1 MKIVQ
6 NPKIMHSIAF
16 EILKKD
22 KSIGLILTMGALH
35 TGHLSLIQASIR
47 DNQHTIVS
55 IFLNPTQ
62 FAPHEDLNSYPKN
75 PQQDIQKLQNLQ
87 VDYLFLPSPQ
97 DIYSQNFQTTVSVD
111 HLTQTLCGSSRPLYF
126 KGVVT
131 VCSILF
137 HIIPATSSYFGQKD
151 YQQALV
157 IQKLVQD
164 LHFPIKIKILPIVR
178 DTDGL
183 AFSSRNAYLSPQD
196 RKNALLIYQSL
207 KLAKTI
213 IQNGEKNIQTIKN
226 NIKKILNNSP
236 QISIDYIEISH
247 PQTLQNLNCIQTGD
261 HIFISLAVFVRK
273 TRLIDNLLL
282 SV

>member
-16 EILKKD
+16 ELLKKD
-22 KSIGLILTMGALH
+22 KSVGLILTMGALH
-35 TGHLSLIQASIR
+35 PGHFSLIQASIR

-111 HLTQTLCGSSRPLYF
+111 QLTQTLCGLSRPIYF

-137 HIIPATSSYFGQKD
+137 HIIPATWSYFGQKD

-183 AFSSRNAYLSPQD
+183 ALSSRNAYLSPQD

-207 KLAKTI
+207 ELAKTM
-213 IQNGEKNIQTIKN
+213 IQNGEKNVQVIKD
-226 NIKKILNNSP
+226 NIKKMLNNPP
-236 QISIDYIEISH
+236 QISIDYFEISH
-247 PQTLQNLNCIQTGD
+247 SQTLQNLNCIQTGD